1 MTEQGDP
8 ILIAVDGGGTGCRA
22 AVGTLANHVL
32 GEAKGGP
39 ANVSTDFENAVGNI
53 LSTVRAAA
61 HNAGLSPEA
70 LRGAVAHLGLAGV
83 VDAQIAQKVSSA
95 LPFGKATVTEDRAT
109 AIAGALGQ
117 ADGYL
122 VALGTG
128 SIIAR
133 QIGGDQS
140 RIGGW
145 GFHVS
150 DQASG
155 AWLGR
160 SLLEQVVLCED
171 GLQDHSALTRSTL
184 DHFGDLPAVMAFA
197 TAAAPG
203 DYGRFAPQVAQA
215 AQQGDAI
222 GADLMQ
228 RGAAYIARSLD
239 VWNFQQGE
247 ALCLSG
253 GVGPQYTPYL
263 EARFTA
269 NLVEPRKTALMG
281 AYDLARAV
289 CTPPMGQ

>member
-1 MTEQGDP
+1 VTEQGDP

-155 AWLGR
+155 A
-160 SLLEQVVLCED
+160 
-171 GLQDHSALTRSTL
+171 L